1 MDILSNLAS
10 KHNSDKIDH
19 QYTQIYQNLFNS
31 IRNDNFNLLE
41 IGVLYGAS
49 LKMWHEYFPNAN
61 IYGADNFFGYNG
73 NGCSINNPLC
83 FIDELI
89 NNNHI
94 FNRINL
100 NFIDQSDYNELNEF
114 ANNINIKFKFILDD
128 GSHLMKDQQITF
140 FHLFDLIE
148 SGGYYIIEN
157 LQTYNHDGYD
167 VLPDKSNSTKLML
180 ETIISK
186 NILKSCYFDDS
197 DKSTIILSNIKL
209 IEFHYFDDNSEI
221 AIIYKK

>member
-1 MDILSNLAS
+1 LNLA
-10 KHNSDKIDH
+10 K
-19 QYTQIYQNLFNS
+19 IYQTDKYDHGYINFYYEKLKSFVNCE
-31 IRNDNFNLLE
+31 FNLLE
-41 IGVLYGAS
+41 IGVQWGAS
-49 LKMWHEYFPNAN
+49 IKMWNDFFINAN
-61 IYGADNFFGYNG
+61 IYAADNFLGING
-73 NGCSINNPLC
+73 NGSKFDNPLKLISDVNI
-83 FIDELI
+83 FNLNRINIIHLDQSSDYELI
-89 NNNHI
+89 N
-94 FNRINL
+94 FNSKLINT
-100 NFIDQSDYNELNEF
+100 
-114 ANNINIKFKFILDD
+114 KFKVIIDD

>member
-19 QYTQIYQNLFNS
+19 QYTQIYHNLFNS

-73 NGCSINNPLC
+73 NGTSINNPLC

-94 FNRINL
+94 LNRINL

-157 LQTYNHDGYD
+157 VQTCDHEGYD
-167 VLPDKSNSTKLML
+167 VLSDKSNSTKKFFEQLSNGEFNSLYINNM
-180 ETIISK
+180 
-186 NILKSCYFDDS
+186 N
-197 DKSTIILSNIKL
+197 DKCEIILSQIHKIELIKSNN
-209 IEFHYFDDNSEI
+209 YSEVI
-221 AIIYKK
+221 IIYKK